1 MEITKGFLM
10 FYGGI
15 AGIVIMVLISIIT
28 ILIMGKGKRKLNKN
42 LNDIYYIE

>member
-1 MEITKGFLM
+1 MEITKGVLM

-15 AGIVIMVLISIIT
+15 AGIIIMILISIT
-28 ILIMGKGKRKLNKN
+28 SILIMGKGKRKLNKN